1 MRNTELLVNLSR
13 EFHELDS
20 AIRLA
25 QARSVPV
32 LGAVAVDFINAYS
45 LKLCMDKELP
55 AIIGELGGMTEL
67 GEARNAIRDGRRF
80 VSRSLLREEGYRYVD
95 YPTGLS
101 LLSEQE
107 SLCVD
112 AKLGGLSCKE
122 ASALLGLEPSTVN
135 TYTSRAYGKL
145 GVSSGEELVWL
156 FAGRPM
162 GCYHEA
168 GPGKKPRLFP
178 VSSLQPREDKKKP
191 EQALA
196 CSGARW
202 VRLCLR
208 LRSKLRRSGK
218 LSFSRFLKDSAGPPF
233 PWRGGDGFSGFHTVL
248 SVGFIPS
255 ICRLYIPYLPLSS
268 GIV

>member
-1 MRNTELLVNLSR
+1 MEAKKDFPPVGDRQDTQPGTAVLAFGFSAHNLAMTGHTLSLLWPGRSFIPCMNAPDLSWHLDGMRNTELLVNLSR

-45 LKLCMDKELP
+45 LRLCMDKEFP

-168 GPGKKPRLFP
+168 GPGRKPRLFP
-178 VSSLQPREDKKKP
+178 VSSLQPREDKKN
-191 EQALA
+191 
-196 CSGARW
+196 
-202 VRLCLR
+202 
-208 LRSKLRRSGK
+208 RSKR
-218 LSFSRFLKDSAGPPF
+218 
-233 PWRGGDGFSGFHTVL
+233 
-248 SVGFIPS
+248 
-255 ICRLYIPYLPLSS
+255 
-268 GIV
+268 